1 MKKIDKKKAGIA
13 IAAVPVIAAGTVAM
27 VSAYKQG
34 MEFTPTDGRKDFQ
47 ANKVVFEN
55 DENAL
60 EHQDSASDEESR
72 LLQQKNSEQ
81 NQGADLQ
88 NQADYLFEDQKVQ
101 QETGNETTVGI
112 DEEQNGEETKKSD
125 GAPTTE
131 LQNPQQNQPDET
143 YHVTENPSDADV
155 TIRGNDGTIPAGNN
169 NGNTNGNTD
178 GDRNGTTT
186 PSSSGTQDPLT
197 PSVTPAPSVTPGI
210 LPNPTETP
218 EEPIITPAPT
228 ETPVQPTRPSNTVK
242 DPTTSK
248 GQPSDGL
255 ITGTTTKPYQDGVTP
270 SRQPNEAEADGGSV
284 LINQQI
290 GRGAGTFYCGQTVDQ
305 EQIYNGLDTYVI
317 GSDGTRYVWGA
328 DDLDRYIRI
337 DALSFDGGETWT
349 SDFPVTIPSGDASI
363 AQMMIR
369 VQYRFSTEDEK
380 WSERKIKY
388 FVAPNRVFILSETVQ
403 EGETVLDTSKILNEE
418 QHPES
423 AQKMNLLL

>member
-34 MEFTPTDGRKDFQ
+34 MEFTPTDGRKNFQ

-112 DEEQNGEETKKSD
+112 DEEQNGEATKKSD

-169 NGNTNGNTD
+169 NGNTNG
-178 GDRNGTTT
+178 TTT

-210 LPNPTETP
+210 LPN
-218 EEPIITPAPT
+218 PT

-270 SRQPNEAEADGGSV
+270 SRQPNEAEDDGGSV

-290 GRGAGTFYCGQTVDQ
+290 GRGAGTFYCGQSVDQ

-328 DDLDRYIRI
+328 DDLDKYIRI

-349 SDFPVTIPSGDASI
+349 SDFPVTHAGMAG
-363 AQMMIR
+363 
-369 VQYRFSTEDEK
+369 EK
-380 WSERKIKY
+380 E
-388 FVAPNRVFILSETVQ
+388 L
-403 EGETVLDTSKILNEE
+403 
-418 QHPES
+418 
-423 AQKMNLLL
+423 

>member
-1 MKKIDKKKAGIA
+1 M
-13 IAAVPVIAAGTVAM
+13 
-27 VSAYKQG
+27 
-34 MEFTPTDGRKDFQ
+34 
-47 ANKVVFEN
+47 
-55 DENAL
+55 
-60 EHQDSASDEESR
+60 
-72 LLQQKNSEQ
+72 
-81 NQGADLQ
+81 
-88 NQADYLFEDQKVQ
+88 
-101 QETGNETTVGI
+101 
-112 DEEQNGEETKKSD
+112 
-125 GAPTTE
+125 
-131 LQNPQQNQPDET
+131 
-143 YHVTENPSDADV
+143 TENPSDADV

-169 NGNTNGNTD
+169 NGNT
-178 GDRNGTTT
+178 NGTTT

-270 SRQPNEAEADGGSV
+270 SRQPNEAEDDGGSV

-328 DDLDRYIRI
+328 DDLDKYIRI

-349 SDFPVTIPSGDASI
+349 SDFPVTHAGMAG
-363 AQMMIR
+363 
-369 VQYRFSTEDEK
+369 EK
-380 WSERKIKY
+380 E
-388 FVAPNRVFILSETVQ
+388 L
-403 EGETVLDTSKILNEE
+403 
-418 QHPES
+418 
-423 AQKMNLLL
+423 